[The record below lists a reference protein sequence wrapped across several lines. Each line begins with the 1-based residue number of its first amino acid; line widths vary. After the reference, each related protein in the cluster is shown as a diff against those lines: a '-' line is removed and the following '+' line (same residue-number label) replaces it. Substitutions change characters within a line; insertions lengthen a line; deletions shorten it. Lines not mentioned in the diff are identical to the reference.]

1 MNKKAKIAS
10 TCAACAL
17 AAALGIGVFSLRK
30 SGNDELSIEETTSVT
45 VATEAPTEPKGVPEN
60 WADSVD
66 YAPDNTG
73 ISARAKSLLR
83 LNPDICGYIRIN
95 DTMVEYPLV
104 KDPGEIPED
113 TPYYGPEKYGSN
125 YFYLSHDLDTSY
137 KRSGT
142 LYLDYRNTFG
152 WDEGKQSENIIIYG
166 HNMMDNSMF
175 GSLRRYRQD
184 YSFFEQSPFIE
195 LSSNYKDYD
204 YVIFAF
210 LITSGSYASTDFV
223 YWNMEELDTQ
233 EDFDHYVQRCRRDA
247 MVDTGIDVQYGDKL
261 LTLSTCYANEDN
273 SRFIVV
279 ARRLREGEKAGDLS
293 SVKHTDEYIKAHQPE
308 TETTE
313 AAAGEQS

>member
-30 SGNDELSIEETTSVT
+30 SGSDELSLEETTVT
-45 VATEAPTEPKGVPEN
+45 SAVTEAPPEPKGVP
-60 WADSVD
+60 ADWSTGLSYV
-66 YAPDNTG
+66 PDNSG
-73 ISARAKSLLR
+73 ITARARSLLR

-95 DTMVEYPLV
+95 GTMVEYPLV
-104 KDPGEIPED
+104 KDPGEIPEN
-113 TPYYGPEKYGSN
+113 TPFYGSEKYKSN
-125 YFYLSHDLDTSY
+125 YFYLDHDLDASY
-137 KRSGT
+137 KRAGT
-142 LYLDYRNTFG
+142 LYLDYRDNFG
-152 WDEGKQSENIIIYG
+152 WDEKEQSENIIIYG

-184 YSFFEQSPFIE
+184 YSFFEQSPFVE

-210 LITSGSYASTDFV
+210 LITSGSFASTDFV
-223 YWNMEELDTQ
+223 YWNMEELDSK
-233 EDFDHYVQRCRRDA
+233 EDFDAYVARCKRDA

-261 LTLSTCYANEDN
+261 LTLSTCYADEDN

-279 ARRLREGEKAGDLS
+279 ARRLREGEKPGDLS
-293 SVKHTDEYIKAHQPE
+293 SVKHTDEYLSAHQPQ

-313 AAAGEQS
+313 APADTQS

>member
-1 MNKKAKIAS
+1 MNKTAKIAS
-10 TCAACAL
+10 ACAACAA
-17 AAALGIGVFSLRK
+17 AAALGISVFSLNRK
-30 SGNDELSIEETTSVT
+30 DSSDPTYSAV
-45 VATEAPTEPKGVPEN
+45 TEAPATKAEPTEPKAIPAN
-60 WADSVD
+60 WSDVYE

-73 ISARAKSLLR
+73 VTARAKALLR
-83 LNPDICGYIRIN
+83 QNPDICGYIRIS
-95 DTMVEYPLV
+95 DTMVDYPVL
-104 KDPGEIPED
+104 KDPGSIEAG
-113 TPYYGPEKYGSN
+113 TPFYGAEAYKPN
-125 YFYLSHDLDTSY
+125 WFYLSHDLDASD

-142 LYLDYRNTFG
+142 LYMDYRDRFG
-152 WDEGKQSENIIIYG
+152 WDEDDQSENIIIYG

-184 YSFFEQSPFIE
+184 YSFYEQSPFIE

-223 YWNMEELDTQ
+223 YWNMEELDDK
-233 EDFDHYVQRCRRDA
+233 ESFDSYVARCRRDA
-247 MVDTGIDVQYGDKL
+247 MVNTGIDVQYGDKL

-279 ARRLREGEKAGDLS
+279 ARRLRDGEVSGDLS

-308 TETTE
+308 TEKTE
-313 AAAGEQS
+313 SSGQ